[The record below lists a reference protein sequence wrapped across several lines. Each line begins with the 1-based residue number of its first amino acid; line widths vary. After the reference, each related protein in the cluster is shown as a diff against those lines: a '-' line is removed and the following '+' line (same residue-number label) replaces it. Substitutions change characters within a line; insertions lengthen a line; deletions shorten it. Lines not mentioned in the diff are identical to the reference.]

1 MPVTGIRQEFQLT
14 TRSAYSKVEC
24 ELGIK
29 VTGNE
34 LPNMAVLGDALEN
47 AIKEIQRIITESYV
61 KVPERVS

>member
-47 AIKEIQRIITESYV
+47 AIKEIQRVITESYV